1 MRYSEFSEALKP
13 SEYRNLVKGWDKTR
27 YADLFGGR
35 NRIYLPLEAPETAT
49 TVRVNPQVGWEVERA
64 GYKIDDYVKG
74 IASKTDG
81 GRVRQIKIGKLLT
94 PATAQVFAN
103 DPARQATKKADQLVV
118 ISRHPY
124 DIAGM
129 STDRGWRS
137 CMNLRNHGK
146 MTRFVP
152 LDIEAGTVIA
162 YLIDANDKNINRPQA
177 RMLIKPFVNILGD
190 HQVALGIEDQIYGSA
205 PGTFGK
211 TVAAWVKKINDS
223 RQLDGIFE
231 LDPRLYHDIHDRD
244 QETDDNGEAKK
255 VERPRIVSG
264 PSSQRYEQL
273 MNNPLGYIRAH
284 PDADDVTRRV
294 LISYNPNTIEYMANP
309 SPELQMLAVKANYK
323 LIKYVENPSLDLQHE
338 VVLANPF
345 NIQYITNAS
354 EQIKDLAFQKSDGVF
369 PYIKNPTLKMQQ
381 QAVEKN
387 PYHIMYI
394 DNPSPEMQL
403 SAVQRLPG
411 VYEHIKNPTP
421 EVQAVYAAYRRKKRW
436 ED

>member
-13 SEYRNLVKGWDKTR
+13 SEYRNLVKDWDKTR
-27 YADLFGGR
+27 YAELFGGK

-49 TVRVNPQVGWEVERA
+49 TVRVNPRVSQEVTQA

-81 GRVRQIKIGKLLT
+81 GRVRQIKIGKLLS
-94 PATAQVFAN
+94 PAAAQVFAN
-103 DPARQATKKADQLVV
+103 DPARQATKKSDQLVV

-137 CMNLRNHGK
+137 CMNLREKGNNK
-146 MTRFVP
+146 RFVP

-162 YLIDANDKNINRPQA
+162 YLIDADDKNINRPQA

-190 HQVALGIEDQIYGSA
+190 HQVALGIEDQIYGTA
-205 PGTFGK
+205 PPEFSK

-231 LDPRLYHDIHDRD
+231 LDPRLYHDVRD
-244 QETDDNGEAKK
+244 QDQESDDGEDTPPP
-255 VERPRIVSG
+255 RPRFATGV
-264 PSSQRYEQL
+264 SSQQYTQL
-273 MNNPLGYIRAH
+273 MKNPIAYIRAH

-294 LISYNPNTIEYMANP
+294 LISYNPNTIEYMSNP
-309 SPELQMLAVKANYK
+309 SPELQMLAVKGNYK
-323 LIKYVENPSLDLQHE
+323 LIKYVENPSLDLQKE
-338 VVLANPF
+338 VVSANPY
-345 NIQYITNAS
+345 NIQYITNAA
-354 EQIKDLAFQKSDGVF
+354 EQIKEYDFRLSDGVF
-369 PYIKNPTLKMQQ
+369 PYIKNPPLKMQQ

-387 PYHIMYI
+387 PYHIMYV
-394 DNPSPEMQL
+394 DDPSPEMQL

-411 VYEHIKNPTP
+411 VYEHIRNPTP
-421 EVQAVYAAYRRKKRW
+421 EVQAVYAAYQRKKRW
-436 ED
+436 G

>member
-13 SEYRNLVKGWDKTR
+13 SEYRNLVRGWDKTR
-27 YADLFGGR
+27 YAELFGGR
-35 NRIYLPLEAPETAT
+35 NRIYLPLEAPETAN

-94 PATAQVFAN
+94 PAAAQVFAN

-152 LDIEAGTVIA
+152 LDIAAGTVIA
-162 YLIDANDKNINRPQA
+162 YLIDADDKNINHPQA

-190 HQVALGIEDQIYGSA
+190 HQVALGIENQIYGSA
-205 PGTFGK
+205 PPTFSK
-211 TVAAWVKKINDS
+211 TVSAWVKKINDS

-244 QETDDNGEAKK
+244 LETDDNGEAKK

-273 MNNPLGYIRAH
+273 MNDPIGYIRAH

-309 SPELQMLAVKANYK
+309 SPELQMLAVKENYK
-323 LIKYVENPSLDLQHE
+323 LIKYVENPSFDLQQE
-338 VVLANPF
+338 VVSANPF
-345 NIQYITNAS
+345 NIQYITNPS
-354 EQIKDLAFQKSDGVF
+354 DQIKEYAFQKSDGVF
-369 PYIKNPTLKMQQ
+369 PYIKNPPLKMQQ
-381 QAVEKN
+381 QAVEEN

-421 EVQAVYAAYRRKKRW
+421 EVQAVYAAYQRKKRW
-436 ED
+436 G

>member
-1 MRYSEFSEALKP
+1 MRYREFSEALKP

-35 NRIYLPLEAPETAT
+35 NRIYLPLESPETAN
-49 TVRVNPQVGWEVERA
+49 TVRVNPRVSQEVAQA

-81 GRVRQIKIGKLLT
+81 GRVRQIKIGKLLS
-94 PATAQVFAN
+94 PAAAQVFAN
-103 DPARQATKKADQLVV
+103 DPARQATKKSDQLVV

-137 CMNLRNHGK
+137 CMNLRTHGK

-162 YLIDANDKNINRPQA
+162 YLIDADDKNINRPQA

-190 HQVALGIEDQIYGSA
+190 HQVALGIEDQIYGTA
-205 PGTFGK
+205 PPEFGK
-211 TVAAWVKKINDS
+211 TVAAWVQKINDS

-231 LDPRLYHDIHDRD
+231 LDPRLYHDVRNYDPGK
-244 QETDDNGEAKK
+244 DDDGEDTPPS
-255 VERPRIVSG
+255 RPRIVTG
-264 PSSQRYEQL
+264 PSAEQYTQL
-273 MNNPLGYIRAH
+273 MKNPIAYIRSH
-284 PDADDVTRRV
+284 PDSDEVTRRV

-309 SPELQMLAVKANYK
+309 SPELQMLAAKANYK
-323 LIKYVENPSLDLQHE
+323 LIKYVENPSLDLQQE
-338 VVLANPF
+338 VVMANPF

-354 EQIKDLAFQKSDGVF
+354 EEIKDLAFQKSNGVF

-381 QAVEKN
+381 QAVEEN